1 MLGKKRIFAF
11 VITLILVIL
20 LCACGKSK
28 IQESIDLSYGDTYK
42 IEHEK
47 LKGRDLTWS
56 SSDEQIVMADKSI
69 ITAKA
74 PGEATVFAKEN
85 DVIVAEYSINVTVV
99 LPTNIVLSTN
109 TYVLTE
115 GEEASLSYTLFP
127 SNANDYGLEWK
138 SADNS
143 IATINEA
150 GVINAVAPGQTT
162 ISVSNTEG
170 LFATC
175 SVTVKK
181 ALPNFKELYGM
192 WAQEDWFS
200 VAEDGTWMQFDGN
213 PNNDD
218 GDDIWQFYLAYLAV
232 EEHLPEVLN
241 ELGYSSSVMEKMN
254 KTTWSMGK
262 QTESTDTT
270 TVTWTYHPDKGLE
283 VLFEVN
289 K

>member
-127 SNANDYGLEWK
+127 SNANDYGLEWR

-181 ALPNFKELYGM
+181 ALPNFWTLYSK
-192 WAQEDWFS
+192 WSSEKWFS
-200 VAEDGTWMQFDGN
+200 VSDDGTWMRFDTN
-213 PNNDD
+213 PNDD
-218 GDDIWQFYLAYLAV
+218 DDDDLYKFYDSYLAV
-232 EEHLPEVLN
+232 KENLPTVLE
-241 ELGYSSSVMEKMN
+241 ELGYNSAVYVKMSE
-254 KTTWSMGK
+254 TTWSMGK